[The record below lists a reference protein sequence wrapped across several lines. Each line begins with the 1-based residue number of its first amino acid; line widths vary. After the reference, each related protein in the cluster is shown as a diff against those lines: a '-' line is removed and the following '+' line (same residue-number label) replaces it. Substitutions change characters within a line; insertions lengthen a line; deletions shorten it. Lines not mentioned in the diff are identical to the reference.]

1 MKASD
6 KASIGATNV
15 QVSRLGLGGTALS
28 GEKPAF
34 NPESVTSFEE
44 SENLIRTALTLGV
57 AYFDTAPMYGLGE
70 SERRLGAGLR
80 EVDRRRY
87 ALSTKVGRVLNTSG
101 GGNDWSFDFSASG
114 IKSSFTS
121 SLGRLGLE
129 SIDIVFI
136 HDPDGDILF
145 SDGSANYF
153 AEAVSEA
160 LPALQELKEAGRV
173 GAIGVGMN
181 QWEMELEFA
190 KTGEFD
196 CFLLAG
202 RYTLLDQS
210 ALRLFLPYCSA
221 HGISVI
227 AGGPF
232 NSGILAADSFEDAP
246 FNYSTAAEP
255 IVKRA
260 AAIRH
265 ICQEHNVPLKAV
277 ALQFILAHPA
287 IASVIPGARSASELD
302 ENAAMLDV
310 EIPPDLWERL
320 KEAELIDLAAPVPT
334 G

>member
-6 KASIGATNV
+6 KVRIGETNV
-15 QVSRLGLGGTALS
+15 QVTRLGLGGTALS
-28 GEKPAF
+28 GERPAF
-34 NPESVTSFEE
+34 NPEAVTSLEE
-44 SENLIRTALTLGV
+44 SANLIRTAVDLGV

-70 SERRLGAGLR
+70 SERRLGQGLR
-80 EVDRRRY
+80 DIERTRF
-87 ALSTKVGRVLNTSG
+87 ALSTKVGRVLNIGSG
-101 GGNDWSFDFSASG
+101 GMDWSFDFSASG
-114 IKSSFTS
+114 IDSSFTS
-121 SLGRLGLE
+121 SLGRLGVE
-129 SIDIVFI
+129 TIDIAFI

-153 AEAVSEA
+153 SQAVDEA
-160 LPALQELKEAGRV
+160 LPALQELKRAGRLS
-173 GAIGVGMN
+173 AIGVGMN

-190 KTGEFD
+190 KTGQFD

-221 HGISVI
+221 HGISII

-246 FNYSTAAEP
+246 FNYSTASEP
-255 IVKRA
+255 IVRKA

-287 IASVIPGARSASELD
+287 IASVIPGARSASELE
-302 ENAAMLDV
+302 ENAAMLDL
-310 EIPPDLWERL
+310 EIPPAIWERL
-320 KEAELIDLAAPVPT
+320 KEAELLDPMAPVPS